1 MKICYK
7 FRILNKTLARKFR
20 YTKKLDFCGKS
31 LSFPHIACHKMG
43 LFPYHFPRKHSVDHF
58 RIALQQLG
66 SHLLME
72 TSVL

>member
-43 LFPYHFPRKHSVDHF
+43 LSHTIFPENTLVDHF

-66 SHLLME
+66 SHLLMG